1 MEHKRIVSLDIL
13 RTIAIL
19 DVLLVHC
26 TESVYPMNN
35 PTLLSYSILSQF
47 LAISLFTLGR
57 LGVPIFF
64 FISGYL
70 LLDKDYKNGGCSH
83 FIVDIYFH
91 YFLHLRYGA

>member
-70 LLDKDYKNGGCSH
+70 LLDKDYKNGGGVRILS
-83 FIVDIYFH
+83 
-91 YFLHLRYGA
+91 